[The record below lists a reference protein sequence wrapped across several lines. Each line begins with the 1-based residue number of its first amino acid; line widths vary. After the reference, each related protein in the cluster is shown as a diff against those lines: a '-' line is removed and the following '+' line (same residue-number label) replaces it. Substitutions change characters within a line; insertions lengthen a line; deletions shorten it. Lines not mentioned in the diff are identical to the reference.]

1 MLISYFHIFQ
11 RGFEVLNT
19 IIQISVYATIATA
32 IVYYNMYQYQKDL
45 WNFISSWIVNIY

>member
-32 IVYYNMYQYQKDL
+32 IVYLQYVP
-45 WNFISSWIVNIY
+45 ISERSLKFY